1 MTAKSKQSYSEMTG
15 RELYEQRKGLMLS
28 QDKFC
33 EMLGLSKRMYCG
45 YERGENPIPRT
56 VELAVRHLS
65 VDIARVP
72 DEPSSGTP
80 VGTPVAPLPVLA
92 DFDKQRIARL
102 ADKLFEYTN
111 PDMRDAGIYRAVDQ
125 AVKELDFLLEKF
137 EVLPTSK

>member
-45 YERGENPIPRT
+45 YERGENSIPKT

-72 DEPSSGTP
+72 EEPSSGTP
-80 VGTPVAPLPVLA
+80 SGTPMAPLPVLG

-111 PDMRDAGIYRAVDQ
+111 PDMRDEGIYRAIDQ
-125 AVKELDFLLEKF
+125 AVKELDFLLDKF
-137 EVLPTSK
+137 EALPTSQ